1 MRKEEML
8 QKRSLEKHT
17 YINATNDEILA
28 VQKAEMIVGYNNKTK
43 TRHKTEHGESSK
55 NGDNKYLISS

>member
-28 VQKAEMIVGYNNKTK
+28 VQKAEMTVGYNNKTK
-43 TRHKTEHGESSK
+43 TRHKTDRTWGKFKEWG
-55 NGDNKYLISS
+55 